1 MKVAGAIDIGGTS
14 TKLGLVAED
23 GTIVARDRIAT
34 SAEGAPEPLVEAI
47 ALAFTEMVRKA
58 EKPELPGVGVSVAGF
73 LNHDRSAMVH
83 NANLAAL
90 RGFPLKRA
98 LEERLS
104 LACKLEVDS
113 NATTLAEYR
122 YGAGKNAD
130 RLLGLTIGTG
140 IGGGVV
146 INGRLVRYTG
156 ECGGDLGH
164 VIVEPEGRLCTCGA
178 RGCLE
183 AMANSAA
190 LSERVE
196 GRSVR
201 DIIDAARRGN
211 KIARDAIAESGRWI
225 GLGVAS
231 LAALF
236 DPDVIVI
243 GGGVAAARDLLIG
256 PARDSY
262 MTYASP
268 QYRDAR
274 FEGSAF
280 DGWDGVLGAATLF
293 LDPVP

>member
-1 MKVAGAIDIGGTS
+1 MRVAGAIDIGGTS
-14 TKLGLVAED
+14 TKLGLVTEH
-23 GTIVARDRIAT
+23 GTIIARDRIAT
-34 SAEGAPEPLVEAI
+34 SVEGAPEPLVEAI
-47 ALAFTEMVRKA
+47 ATAFAQMMRSHETTELA
-58 EKPELPGVGVSVAGF
+58 GVGVSVAGF

-83 NANLAAL
+83 NSNLPAL

-98 LEERLS
+98 LEKRLS
-104 LACKLEVDS
+104 TECRLEVDS

-122 YGAGKNAD
+122 YGAGKNVE

-156 ECGGDLGH
+156 ECAGDLGH
-164 VIVEPEGRLCTCGA
+164 VIVDPEGRLCTCGA
-178 RGCLE
+178 HGCLE

-201 DIIDAARRGN
+201 EIIDAARRGN
-211 KIARDAIAESGRWI
+211 DVAREAIAESGRWI

-243 GGGVAAARDLLIG
+243 GGGIAAAQELLIG
-256 PARDSY
+256 PARESY
-262 MTYASP
+262 LTYASP

-280 DGWDGVLGAATLF
+280 EGWDGVLGAATLF